1 MDIGGIFCGRRLEV
15 RVERLEFRE
24 MKRNPFRN
32 QLCFIDGSAEANGY
46 SLGFGIYYRIRI

>member
-15 RVERLEFRE
+15 RVERLEFRG